1 MSSAELEKS
10 EVKPSVWSVLQV
22 LFKVRVV
29 GLLLFAAVGGAFL
42 AAGELP
48 PVGPLAL
55 LLVVGGLAAS
65 GAAALN
71 EFFEK

>member
-55 LLVVGGLAAS
+55 LLVVGGLAAA

-71 EFFEK
+71 EFFE